1 MSAMIQNIKQKK
13 WFPKVIKYTKAQ
25 KMAFSL
31 FFPFNSGVLA
41 LKTTKNENLSCE
53 TFFITAKPNS
63 FICLFYFLI
72 YFEWQFL
79 IEFYPGRESN
89 CLCPK
94 INIVTSPEK
103 LNLRTHQ
110 RFQQPYILRDPSL
123 NQEAYLPNQS
133 SDGSNYSTDISL
145 PNHAFNFQ

>member
-1 MSAMIQNIKQKK
+1 MIPQSNKK
-13 WFPKVIKYTKAQ
+13 YESTENGILT
-25 KMAFSL
+25 

-53 TFFITAKPNS
+53 TFFITTKPKI

-103 LNLRTHQ
+103 LNLRTHY
-110 RFQQPYILRDPSL
+110 RFQRQYILRDPSL